1 MISSID
7 SIPTPLFQGSLHS
20 RDHKSKTPGPLRSFY
35 VQALASLTP
44 ASRRERGKRQ
54 GRRGHE
60 SRAPWRR
67 PRCQQRRDQAAGPDR
82 ASPAPPS
89 PGNRVRDV
97 SRPPDPGGAGA
108 RSWRP
113 TCVPGVG
120 TSPRRRV
127 LGVRRG
133 LAPELLL
140 EGSSPA
146 GQSSCQDLRAS
157 YLPKYCPK
165 TLALVSNFSGP
176 V

>member
-44 ASRRERGKRQ
+44 ASRREHGKRQ
-54 GRRGHE
+54 GHRGRE

-89 PGNRVRDV
+89 PGNRGRDV

-127 LGVRRG
+127 PGVRHS
-133 LAPELLL
+133 L
-140 EGSSPA
+140 
-146 GQSSCQDLRAS
+146 QSSFWRVRAR
-157 YLPKYCPK
+157 P
-165 TLALVSNFSGP
+165 ARAAVRISGHLTCLST
-176 V
+176 VRRCLL

>member
-54 GRRGHE
+54 GRRGRE

-67 PRCQQRRDQAAGPDR
+67 PRCQQRRDQAAGLDP

-108 RSWRP
+108 RAGGPPVSLALGLLPAGAFRAFVGDSLQSSFWRVRP
-113 TCVPGVG
+113 RPARAAVRISGHLTCLSTV
-120 TSPRRRV
+120 RRR
-127 LGVRRG
+127 
-133 LAPELLL
+133 LL
-140 EGSSPA
+140 
-146 GQSSCQDLRAS
+146 
-157 YLPKYCPK
+157 
-165 TLALVSNFSGP
+165 
-176 V
+176 